1 MSCNEGKKKILITG
15 CTSGIGLETSKYLQ
29 KQGYDLL
36 LVGRDASKLRIVS
49 DELGGINFTVC
60 DLEKTDSIK
69 DIFEY
74 SQKNSMVFDGL
85 VHCAGYAVNMPI
97 KLLKADDMERQMRV
111 HYFAF
116 LELCKFFSQK
126 DVSNRGSSIVA
137 LSSLATITKRKM
149 STLYSASKSAL
160 NTAIS
165 VASKEFVKRNI
176 RVNGIMPAYVDTRM
190 NDGLEDLINIKER
203 QPMGLIPPIEI
214 AYLIEYL
221 LSDKSKSITGALI
234 PVSAG
239 MEF

>member
-1 MSCNEGKKKILITG
+1 MSCNDDKRILITG
-15 CTSGIGLETSKYLQ
+15 CTSGIGLETSKYLHQ
-29 KQGYDLL
+29 QGYKLL
-36 LVGRDASKLRIVS
+36 LAGRNESKLESLSKLLDNEKFV
-49 DELGGINFTVC
+49 VC

-74 SQKNSMVFDGL
+74 SQKNSLIFDGF
-85 VHCAGYAVNMPI
+85 VHCAGYAINMPI
-97 KLLKADDMERQMRV
+97 KMLKVEEMERQMRV

-116 LELCKFFSQK
+116 LELCKFFSRK
-126 DVSNRGSSIVA
+126 EISNNNSSIVA
-137 LSSLATITKRKM
+137 LSSLASLTKRKM

-160 NTAIS
+160 NVAIS

-190 NDGLEDLINIKER
+190 NAGLEDLIDIKER
-203 QPMGLIPPIEI
+203 QPMGLIPPVEI

-221 LSDKSKSITGALI
+221 LSDKSKYITGALV